1 METHQECEPGQFCL
15 WPLHPGPC
23 ASRRARQA
31 RTAPPGSGSGR
42 ARVPAPA
49 PHRPPAGRA
58 QVPPRAP
65 AQGRAAPPAPNRP
78 ASGRARVGGPPAP
91 VPPPRKGAKKAP
103 PRKAAP
109 APDETQVRPAAG
121 NDETQARPRQRSVAS
136 DAGGAALMMMGG
148 VAGRDRAAE
157 TVMRDVRRAVAQ
169 DARDGGTANQD
180 AAIERAANV
189 VARSVALHYGGGP
202 EVHAKVVAA
211 MTEAM
216 KTGDTSK
223 ITALKRQLQGIHASA
238 APERVALALFGLAIV
253 DQVEMWGGVM
263 PAFSSPASNMAHVE
277 CNLSVFCR
285 NPLHPG
291 PCKGWK
297 GTLAKVAPGTLKLI
311 EEERKKKLAAKKAAK
326 LAAQAKASKIVDK
339 AKRGTEVDEHPNAKK
354 KLAKKATEQ
363 ILGTDEA
370 KIAEIEGKTK
380 LTQKEMAWHANKKAA
395 ALLAAN
401 IAAGN
406 LQSKAAQAKYRQTV
420 RAEILAAL
428 KADNE
433 SGLTGS
439 DSEYQKV
446 INGWSQALS
455 NGHADQHVKP
465 KNDAGDALHSAVA
478 DAFHAAVLEDVK
490 NAKTGHQGVNMKKL
504 TKALKEIPG
513 EPGEPEHDAAV
524 GEAVG
529 HSVTPEELN
538 GGPVLPPGALG
549 EEEANQLAAGAAQM
563 LGVTSTSGQDDAAN
577 FQKVEGVK
585 AKAMAEGFK
594 DKQAAMVA
602 KTAENQAALAAA
614 QHADGLDGFSPQGK
628 KKFEKLLAAEF
639 VQMMET
645 GEGSEPGSETLADL
659 IMQKKTGMITADE
672 FHEKVQKKLKIKS
685 KKQTA
690 VQAPSAPAA
699 GPAGGG
705 AGAGGLTKAQAS
717 SAAADEIQAEIGG
730 GDSLDLDLALSNSSM
745 SEAEKSNVISA
756 VAGGL
761 AQDLMNSLPTDSL
774 TKNEKEELHG
784 IVKSMVQAAI
794 QDPQHAPGAKN
805 MIKNLKKKNGPELK
819 AFAKG
824 ILPPAKADEDAAAA
838 DPDFTPGGATS
849 GAPAKALPKL
859 FDLGNNKSASAKQM
873 AEDAANG
880 NVGNEQVADY
890 LTPNVIA
897 DANEGYYDLGIDESQ
912 ALDKKVKALIKEALE
927 TGDTSK
933 VEAYKKKI
941 AALDTLELAEEAL
954 SPDPDVT
961 PGGGSG
967 GWSPKPLASITDST
981 QAAATIAVQAQAAY
995 EKLLPEADG
1004 SALSTVSAIA
1014 KLKQSIDNG
1023 QAPEAAAASA
1033 ATALAKAFLKSKIGT
1048 SKMQPLHEAAL
1059 QDALANEIYEGMLT
1073 GKFPEG
1079 GHLDK
1084 LGGSKFGF
1092 VKMKIA
1098 AKKEYDK
1105 TGGLPSGPVTKT
1117 AAPIKVTSSKQDA
1130 LDAALDDAFGPTTPA
1145 APSGPPP
1152 TPSDKLVKF
1161 AQVQPGAAAGL
1172 VAKAVQDYEQ
1182 AMAAAKTDEEKQAA
1196 ALSLGGSLAGAQLGH
1211 MFNELDLS
1219 LGDMDP
1225 KQLADVANKLKADF
1239 ADAVAADAEAPGGLA
1254 GKLPGII
1261 AEVQKQ
1267 ADLAQKA
1274 NGFADG
1280 SPALNN
1286 YKQALVEAELD
1297 QAINDTTPIVM
1308 NAKGGAGAGGTGTG
1322 VNPATAATGTP
1333 IKVTTGVQ
1341 DVTPPTPATA
1351 APKAPGLKPL
1361 PPAGPAPDLSGA
1373 KKVGEQGG
1381 SNPGGMYEDASGKRH
1396 YVKQQKSQKHAQN
1409 EAMASALYRAAG
1421 VDTPPVHQIDGTV
1434 GNLSGSLT
1442 ASEIVPGAQKFD
1454 PKNPAHVAAVRRGFA
1469 VDAWLGNWD
1478 VAGLSMDNIIIGAD
1492 GRPHRIDLGGSL
1504 EFRAQGSPKG
1514 NAFGDTVGE
1523 IDTLRDPAKNPSAAK
1538 IFGGMTDEEM
1548 IDAMEQVEAIDP
1560 AKIREIVKAQGGD
1573 PALAEKLIKRR
1584 EDILKQLA
1592 DLREAQKNKGP
1603 LGTPSTAKA
1612 ETVKLGGTKKKQT
1625 VFKPKGGY
1633 PVSQVV
1639 LEGHEN
1645 AVLDYNNRVEAS
1657 RHSVDAADPPTAQMT
1672 AMPAGAPKTALKY
1685 YTSNAGYTA
1694 MNGHLRKNKG
1704 KSGTTGA
1711 AKSIADADKA
1721 FEQSRLPEPIT
1732 TLRGVRGNADV
1743 FGALWTQRRDQN
1755 WTGAEFLD
1763 HGYSSSSVQMSTARG
1778 FAGAPGPNAVVM
1790 RVYMPTGTRAINLG
1804 QGSQYPGEAEILL
1817 NRGARFRIVADNGYQ
1832 NGARHIDVE
1841 VICDGEGCADAV

>member
-1 METHQECEPGQFCL
+1 METHQICLPTFCL

-23 ASRRARQA
+23 ASSRARNA
-31 RTAPPGSGSGR
+31 RSAPPSAGAGR
-42 ARVPAPA
+42 ARVGAPP
-49 PHRPPAGRA
+49 PHRPAAGRA
-58 QVPPRAP
+58 QVPPRGP
-65 AQGRAAPPAPNRP
+65 AAGRAAPPAPPRK
-78 ASGRARVGGPPAP
+78 AAGRARVGGPPAP
-91 VPPPRKGAKKAP
+91 VPPAKKAAKKAP
-103 PRKAAP
+103 AKKAAP
-109 APDETQVRPAAG
+109 PAPDDRTEIRNPGDGGDDRTQVR
-121 NDETQARPRQRSVAS
+121 QRSRSAAS
-136 DAGGAALMMMGG
+136 DAGGAALMMLGG
-148 VAGRDRAAE
+148 SRSVNGQRVAE
-157 TVMRDVRRAVAQ
+157 TVMADVRRAQAA
-169 DARDGGTANQD
+169 DAR
-180 AAIERAANV
+180 
-189 VARSVALHYGGGP
+189 
-202 EVHAKVVAA
+202 
-211 MTEAM
+211 
-216 KTGDTSK
+216 TGDTSNNSQYSQAITRAALQIATVIANEQGGSPQERRRMRERVAIALNDAMRTGDVSK
-223 ITALKRQLQGIHASA
+223 IAELKRELRGARVASA
-238 APERVALALFGLAIV
+238 RQGEALALFGLTIV
-253 DQVEMWGGVM
+253 DQVEMWGGPM
-263 PAFSSPASNMAHVE
+263 PAFASPSMSLAHVE

-326 LAAQAKASKIVDK
+326 AAAMAKASKIVDK
-339 AKRGTEVDEHPNAKK
+339 AKRGAEVDEHPNAKK

-433 SGLTGS
+433 SGLTGP

-465 KNDAGDALHSAVA
+465 QNDAGDALHSAVA

-513 EPGEPEHDAAV
+513 EPGDPEHDAAV
-524 GEAVG
+524 GQAVG
-529 HSVTPEELN
+529 HSVAPEDLVDAAQVAKQAKAAEIGKTVAAVASAMGLPDEQLSVAEANIAKLMAGDDPNAQSKLEGITSKMAIQVGNKLAPAGHKHFGTGMQGQIQDQVQAEIDEMLANGSTTLPEGGILAAMKSGLKGEELDQKIVDILEAK
-538 GGPVLPPGALG
+538 GVGLALKPEGA
-549 EEEANQLAAGAAQM
+549 EW
-563 LGVTSTSGQDDAAN
+563 
-577 FQKVEGVK
+577 
-585 AKAMAEGFK
+585 
-594 DKQAAMVA
+594 QA
-602 KTAENQAALAAA
+602 
-614 QHADGLDGFSPQGK
+614 K
-628 KKFEKLLAAEF
+628 KK
-639 VQMMET
+639 
-645 GEGSEPGSETLADL
+645 
-659 IMQKKTGMITADE
+659 
-672 FHEKVQKKLKIKS
+672 
-685 KKQTA
+685 
-690 VQAPSAPAA
+690 APAIA
-699 GPAGGG
+699 DPGGQADGPAGGG
-705 AGAGGLTKAQAS
+705 AGAGGVSKAQAAS
-717 SAAADEIQAEIGG
+717 NVVSEMDDLINDGPG
-730 GDSLDLDLALSNSSM
+730 GDSWAL
-745 SEAEKSNVISA
+745 
-756 VAGGL
+756 
-761 AQDLMNSLPTDSL
+761 T
-774 TKNEKEELHG
+774 
-784 IVKSMVQAAI
+784 VQAALN
-794 QDPQHAPGAKN
+794 DPYESDEEKANIIKMAAQAKADELVGHIGEGLSGDEKQALHEIVSGMVEAAINDPVHAPGAKN
-805 MIKNLKKKNGPELK
+805 LIKNLKKKSPKDLK
-819 AFAKG
+819 DFAFGMLSPAQVKKAVEAEKA
-824 ILPPAKADEDAAAA
+824 AKAGGTAPSAPSAPKGKHVSNQTTKDAAAQIA
-838 DPDFTPGGATS
+838 G
-849 GAPAKALPKL
+849 KA
-859 FDLGNNKSASAKQM
+859 Q
-873 AEDAANG
+873 
-880 NVGNEQVADY
+880 Q
-890 LTPNVIA
+890 
-897 DANEGYYDLGIDESQ
+897 
-912 ALDKKVKALIKEALE
+912 
-927 TGDTSK
+927 
-933 VEAYKKKI
+933 
-941 AALDTLELAEEAL
+941 
-954 SPDPDVT
+954 
-961 PGGGSG
+961 
-967 GWSPKPLASITDST
+967 
-981 QAAATIAVQAQAAY
+981 AY
-995 EKLLPEADG
+995 EKLLPGSDG
-1004 SALSTVSAIA
+1004 SALSSQSAVA
-1014 KLKQSIDNG
+1014 KLNQTMENG
-1023 QAPEAAAASA
+1023 QPPEAAAAA
-1033 ATALAKAFLKSKIGT
+1033 AAKVLAKAFLKKKLASYKT
-1048 SKMQPLHEAAL
+1048 SMPLLHEAAL
-1059 QDALANEIYEGMLT
+1059 QDALQDEIYQGMVT
-1073 GKFPEG
+1073 GDFPEG
-1079 GHLDK
+1079 GLLDQV
-1084 LGGSKFGF
+1084 GDPKFGIT
-1092 VKMKIA
+1092 KMKA
-1098 AKKEYDK
+1098 AGKKAW
-1105 TGGLPSGPVTKT
+1105 S
-1117 AAPIKVTSSKQDA
+1117 AAPAPGTGPKKSTTPLMPTSTKSQA
-1130 LDAALDDAFGPTTPA
+1130 LDDALDDAFGPTTPA

-1152 TPSDKLVKF
+1152 TPSDKLVNF
-1161 AQVQPGAAAGL
+1161 AQVKPGAAAGL
-1172 VAKAVQDYEQ
+1172 LAKAVQNYEQ
-1182 AMAAAKTDEEKQAA
+1182 SMAVAKTDEEKQEA
-1196 ALSLGGSLAGAQLGH
+1196 ALALGGSLAGAQLGH

-1239 ADAVAADAEAPGGLA
+1239 ADAVAADAEMPGGLA

-1396 YVKQQKSQKHAQN
+1396 YVKQQKSKKHAQN

-1592 DLREAQKNKGP
+1592 DLRESQKNKGP
-1603 LGTPSTAKA
+1603 LGTPMNTKVADDIKKSM
-1612 ETVKLGGTKKKQT
+1612 GSTKKKQT
-1625 VFKPKGGY
+1625 VFKAKGGY

-1704 KSGTTGA
+1704 KSGTTGT
-1711 AKSIADADKA
+1711 AKSIADADEA
-1721 FEQSRLPEPIT
+1721 FEGSRLPEPIT